1 MNVRIIFVFLC
12 VLVACKAPKKKVATQ
27 EESREL
33 IKKSIQI
40 NREIPANRSE
50 FTIEGAFIQN
60 DSLIISIAY
69 SGGCEDHDFELYT
82 NGMMAKSLPPQI
94 SLTVIHKGKPD
105 NCRNLIRTN
114 QSFGIDTL
122 TSLYQNKMLL
132 RIKDYDKPLLFQ
144 PSNINR

>member
-12 VLVACKAPKKKVATQ
+12 VLVACKAPKNKVAT
-27 EESREL
+27 EEENRKL
-33 IKKSIQI
+33 VKKSIQI
-40 NREIPANRSE
+40 NREIPVNRNE
-50 FTIEGAFIQN
+50 FTIEGAFIKN

-94 SLTVIHKGKPD
+94 TLTLVHNSKPD
-105 NCRNLIRTN
+105 NCRNLIRAN

-122 TSLYQNKMLL
+122 ATLYQNKMLL
-132 RIKDYDKPLLFQ
+132 RITDYEKPLLYQ
-144 PSNINR
+144 PNNKE